1 MFIEPKHKIQNIKSP
16 KNLEHITNIFF
27 SQKRKMINKPLK
39 ILFKDVDIISKKFDL
54 DLTKRPQ
61 NLDPMVYFNLC
72 KEYEDLN

>member
-1 MFIEPKHKIQNIKSP
+1 MLLEPKSNFFNINNP
-16 KNLEHITNIFF
+16 KNLEHVTNIFF

-39 ILFKDVDIISKKFDL
+39 ILFKDIDIISKKFDL

>member
-1 MFIEPKHKIQNIKSP
+1 
-16 KNLEHITNIFF
+16 
-27 SQKRKMINKPLK
+27 MINKPLK
-39 ILFKDVDIISKKFDL
+39 ILFKDINKISKKFDL